1 MKLRKLRKLINEE
14 LNSFL
19 GEVKY
24 INPKDYENYEPIKD
38 SDTIRVYHG
47 FYSFNDVQKVL
58 STGLS
63 GKEKAIR
70 IYSYESGNNPNGLF
84 VSVDFKVASKFA
96 TSGVVIEFSTKVSDL
111 EAPIWVDGR
120 SYFVQGEYTKSFKDL
135 DEREQQ
141 RLINRQK
148 AGESAYKFISKS
160 DRPELAETIFDNPE
174 KQALYIGDLNPN
186 MIKYV
191 WYNEQLHK
199 NRRLD
204 GVWER
209 LRRKDFIK
217 RLNVDTT
224 DKHRIGYKANDDFNF
239 DELVY
244 DIFDG
249 DYNSRD
255 LKDFVKNTLQD
266 TYRMRNIGF
275 FPKQIKQIQDLTK
288 KGYFDKY
295 LGESV
300 KKKPITEELHN
311 VDDDVNLLYNKF
323 FKSDIDEVKRSGI
336 ITKNLFKE
344 YKTDTSILKNPKSIK
359 THKLNPCKILINHE
373 GNSYNPVEHI
383 INLSINKNAIDYIIN
398 EHDGNLKKAVDN
410 TYDDLKDSLNNEFEE
425 HKIKGSIH
433 HELTHWIDDTLYGS
447 HINKYIEKNNV
458 DNKYNR
464 ITVNTLPFEI
474 NAQIHAIKQIKNK
487 NEDKWDNLTFGNL
500 IKISP
505 PLSHIYR
512 NLSYDDKN
520 EWIKKLKKRMFREG
534 LLGKKMYN

>member
-1 MKLRKLRKLINEE
+1 MKLRKLINEE

-19 GEVKY
+19 DEVKY
-24 INPKDYENYEPIKD
+24 INLKDYENYEPIKD

-70 IYSYESGNNPNGLF
+70 VYSYESGNNPNGLF

-96 TSGVVIEFSTKVSDL
+96 ASGVVIEFSTKVSNL
-111 EAPIWVDGR
+111 EAPIWVDGK

-148 AGESAYKFISKS
+148 AGESAYDFISKS

-199 NRRLD
+199 NRRLN
-204 GVWER
+204 GEWER
-209 LRRKDFIK
+209 LTRKDFIK
-217 RLNVDTT
+217 KMDIDTT

-255 LKDFVKNTLQD
+255 LKNFVKNTLQD

-300 KKKPITEELHN
+300 KKKQLTEELHN
-311 VDDDVNLLYNKF
+311 VDDDVDLLYNKF
-323 FKSDIDEVKRSGI
+323 FKSDIDKIKRSGI
-336 ITKNLFKE
+336 ITKNLFKK
-344 YKTDTSILKNPKSIK
+344 YRIDTSRLKSLKSIK
-359 THKLNPCKILINHE
+359 THKLNPCEILINRG
-373 GNSYNPVEHI
+373 GNSYNPNKHI
-383 INLSINKNAIDYIIN
+383 INLSINNDAVNYVIN
-398 EHDGNLKKAVDN
+398 GYKGNLKNAVDD

-433 HELTHWIDDTLYGS
+433 HELTHWIDDTLYNS
-447 HINKYIEKNNV
+447 HINKFINKNII
-458 DNKYNR
+458 DKKYNNT
-464 ITVNTLPFEI
+464 TVNTLPFEI

-487 NEDKWDNLTFGNL
+487 NEDKWDNLTFGDL
-500 IKISP
+500 IKFSP
-505 PLSHIYR
+505 SLSNIYR
-512 NLSYDDKN
+512 TLSYDDKN
-520 EWIKKLKKRMFREG
+520 EWIKKLKKRMHREG

>member
-63 GKEKAIR
+63 GKEKARR

-111 EAPIWVDGR
+111 EAPIWVGGR

-148 AGESAYKFISKS
+148 AGESPYKFISKS

-204 GVWER
+204 GEWKR

-224 DKHRIGYKANDDFNF
+224 VKHGIGYKANDDFNF

-244 DIFDG
+244 NFFDG

-266 TYRMRNIGF
+266 TYRMRDIGF

-295 LGESV
+295 LDESV
-300 KKKPITEELHN
+300 EKKQLTEELHN
-311 VDDDVNLLYNKF
+311 VDDDVDLLYNKF
-323 FKSDIDEVKRSGI
+323 FKSDIDEVKRTGM
-336 ITKNLFKE
+336 ITKNLFKKYE
-344 YKTDTSILKNPKSIK
+344 TDTSILKNPKSIK
-359 THKLNPCKILINHE
+359 THKLNPCKILINHV
-373 GNSYNPVEHI
+373 GNSYNPAEHI
-383 INLSINKNAIDYIIN
+383 INLSINKYAIDYVID
-398 EHDGNLKKAVDN
+398 EFDGNFKKAVDN
-410 TYDDLKDSLNNEFEE
+410 TYINLKDSLKNDFEE
-425 HKIKGSIH
+425 HRIKGSIH

-447 HINKYIEKNNV
+447 HIKKYIEKNNV
-458 DNKYNR
+458 NKKYNNT
-464 ITVNTLPFEI
+464 TVNTLPFEI
-474 NAQIHAIKQIKNK
+474 NAQIHAIKQTKNK
-487 NEDKWDNLTFGNL
+487 NEDKWDNLTFGDL
-500 IKISP
+500 LKISP
-505 PLSHIYR
+505 SLSLIYR
-512 NLSYDDKN
+512 NLSNDDKN
-520 EWIKKLKKRMFREG
+520 EWIKKLKKRMHREG

>member
-1 MKLRKLRKLINEE
+1 MKLRKLINEE

-24 INPKDYENYEPIKD
+24 INLKDYENYEPIKD

-96 TSGVVIEFSTKVSDL
+96 ASGVVIEFSTKVSNL
-111 EAPIWVDGR
+111 EAPIWVDGK

-148 AGESAYKFISKS
+148 AGESVYDFISKS

-199 NRRLD
+199 NRRLN
-204 GVWER
+204 GEWER
-209 LRRKDFIK
+209 LTRKDFIK
-217 RLNVDTT
+217 KMDIDTA

-249 DYNSRD
+249 DYNNRD
-255 LKDFVKNTLQD
+255 LKNFVKNTLQD

-300 KKKPITEELHN
+300 KKKQLTEELHN
-311 VDDDVNLLYNKF
+311 VDDDVDLLYNKF
-323 FKSDIDEVKRSGI
+323 FKSDIDEIKRSGI
-336 ITKNLFKE
+336 ITKNLFKK
-344 YKTDTSILKNPKSIK
+344 YKIDTSILKNPKSIK
-359 THKLNPCKILINHE
+359 THKLNPCEILINRG
-373 GNSYNPVEHI
+373 GNSYNPAKHI
-383 INLSINKNAIDYIIN
+383 INLSINDGAVNYVIDG
-398 EHDGNLKKAVDN
+398 HKGNLKNAVDD

-433 HELTHWIDDTLYGS
+433 HELTHWIDDTLYNS
-447 HINKYIEKNNV
+447 HINKFINKNII
-458 DNKYNR
+458 DKKYNNT
-464 ITVNTLPFEI
+464 TVNTLPFEI

-487 NEDKWDNLTFGNL
+487 NEDKWDNLTFGDL
-500 IKISP
+500 IKFSP
-505 PLSHIYR
+505 ALSNIYR
-512 NLSYDDKN
+512 TLSYDDKN
-520 EWIKKLKKRMFREG
+520 EWIKKLKKRMYREG

>member
-1 MKLRKLRKLINEE
+1 MKLRKLINEE

-19 GEVKY
+19 DEVKY

-38 SDTIRVYHG
+38 SDTIRVFHG

-63 GKEKAIR
+63 GKEKARR

-96 TSGVVIEFSTKVSDL
+96 NSGVVIEFSTKVSDL

-141 RLINRQK
+141 RLINRQR
-148 AGESAYKFISKS
+148 AGKSAYDFISKS

-191 WYNEQLHK
+191 WYNDQLHK

-204 GVWER
+204 GEWER
-209 LRRKDFIK
+209 LTRKEFIK
-217 RLNVDTT
+217 RLDVDTT
-224 DKHRIGYKANDDFNF
+224 VKHRIGFKANDDFNF
-239 DELVY
+239 DRLVDDFY
-244 DIFDG
+244 DG

-255 LKDFVKNTLQD
+255 LKDFVKYTLQD

-288 KGYFDKY
+288 KGYFNKY

-300 KKKPITEELHN
+300 KKKPLTEELHN

-323 FKSDIDEVKRSGI
+323 FKSDIDEVKRTGV

-344 YKTDTSILKNPKSIK
+344 YKIDTSILKNPKSIK
-359 THKLNPCKILINHE
+359 THKLNPCEILINHG
-373 GNSYNPVEHI
+373 GNSYNPVKHI
-383 INLSINKNAIDYIIN
+383 IILSINKNAVDHIIDNY
-398 EHDGNLKKAVDN
+398 DGNLKEAVDDA
-410 TYDDLKDSLNNEFEE
+410 YDDLKDSLNNEFEE

-447 HINKYIEKNNV
+447 HIDKYLKKNNV
-458 DNKYNR
+458 DKKYNR

-487 NEDKWDNLTFGNL
+487 NEDKWDYLTFGNL

-505 PLSHIYR
+505 SLFQIYR
-512 NLSYDDKN
+512 SLSYDDKI
-520 EWIKKLKKRMFREG
+520 EWIKKLKKRMYREG

>member
-1 MKLRKLRKLINEE
+1 MKLRKLINEE

-63 GKEKAIR
+63 GKEKARR

-204 GVWER
+204 GEWER
-209 LRRKDFIK
+209 LTRKDFIK
-217 RLNVDTT
+217 RLDVDTT

-239 DELVY
+239 DEFVK
-244 DIFDG
+244 DIYDG

-300 KKKPITEELHN
+300 KKKPLTEELHN
-311 VDDDVNLLYNKF
+311 VDDDVDLLYNKF

-336 ITKNLFKE
+336 ITKFLFKE
-344 YKTDTSILKNPKSIK
+344 YKIDTSILKNPKSIK
-359 THKLNPCKILINHE
+359 THKLNPCEILINRG
-373 GNSYNPVEHI
+373 GNSYNPVQHI
-383 INLSINKNAIDYIIN
+383 INLSINKGAVDFIIDGYG
-398 EHDGNLKKAVDN
+398 GNLKKAVDN
-410 TYDDLKDSLNNEFEE
+410 TYEDLKDSLINEFEE
-425 HKIKGSIH
+425 YKIKGSIH
-433 HELTHWIDDTLYGS
+433 HELTHWIDDTLYNS
-447 HINKYIEKNNV
+447 HINKFINKNII
-458 DNKYNR
+458 DKKYNS

-500 IKISP
+500 IKFSP
-505 PLSHIYR
+505 SLFNIYR
-512 NLSYDDKN
+512 TLSYDDKN
-520 EWIKKLKKRMFREG
+520 EWIKKLKKRMHREG